1 MRSAFALR
9 INSGRIIFVFGIAE
23 RLRAF
28 RYPIFTGGVVEESG
42 SCRAGFLRKH
52 PRGGGTLSVIAARCH
67 LPRKGEVSL
76 YLPADGEKLLLRGSW
91 LRMQ

>member
-9 INSGRIIFVFGIAE
+9 INNGRIIFVFGIAE

-28 RYPIFTGGVVEESG
+28 RYPIFTREDVTVSG
-42 SCRAGFLRKH
+42 TP
-52 PRGGGTLSVIAARCH
+52 PRWFPAETSARRGALSVIAARCH